1 MTDAHDVTERNREP
15 VTTDNDQTPHSPDD
29 LDDQLPP
36 SLFAPPGRGTP
47 PPLFGPVDE
56 KTPPPGRDPEPV
68 SAPAT
73 VPSEKG
79 GGGGTP
85 PLGRTGGGG
94 TPPPLFRPV
103 NDGTPPPETERVPVA
118 PEKSGTGST
127 PPPGRTG
134 AGRTPPPLFR
144 PVSDG
149 TPPPVVGPV
158 ADKAVASADAEPAR
172 VPDGGKA
179 VPPATAGPARVQGG
193 GQATPS
199 GGGGHASLTG
209 GGDHASPSG
218 GATSPSAPPRTAA
231 PESPNVSLHLGPTP
245 DRTPAGPARS
255 AAEDLGAGRPTPA
268 ADGRGPAPAGAAAD
282 GPASAGAA
290 ADGPA
295 PASGRP
301 AAGGSGSA
309 RSVADGR
316 GPVSGRPAANGPASA
331 PARPGAGG
339 PAPTS
344 ARSAADGRGPVSGRP
359 SADGPTSTFGR
370 PAADAPTPT
379 RPTPTRPAADGRGPA
394 SARPAVEAGA
404 PARPAPLDGNLHL
417 KPVRRLRTEPSAE
430 WTPHPSYGAEPESPK
445 REARDIPA
453 KGADPGPDTEL
464 DLVLDLAPG
473 DRAASATF
481 SVPAPASAPAAS
493 VSPGRRHSV
502 IANETTAS
510 IPVHLLF
517 RDDQEPA
524 DGAAALPGPG
534 AVVHRPA
541 GDRAPA
547 TRRPPV
553 PRSPQT
559 RVRPSTRPAPVAD
572 PRLAERPGPALSGY
586 AALFAG
592 AAGTAGA
599 LAVLW
604 WRGVLPAGWQ
614 SAVGLTPRPDLGI
627 GAGAWAALALLA
639 TVVLLAL
646 GGLGRGRVGYAW
658 VLTLFGDYRGSVR
671 RTGLVWV
678 SPLLLRRRVDVR
690 LRHWRSE
697 PLPAVDA
704 NGTALRVVVLVVW
717 RIKDTVRAVLGIE
730 DHEAYLS
737 AQVEAAMARVLSQL
751 PADAFHEDAPTLRDA
766 EAVGDALT
774 RMLKADCEP
783 VGVEVYSAQPTG
795 IEYAPEVAAAMQRR
809 RIAAIDS
816 RHRDSVL
823 TSVVDAV
830 DDTVNRLT
838 TRGIVELDDYE
849 RKALVKD
856 LTVAFY
862 TGRSGGGDGA

>member
-1 MTDAHDVTERNREP
+1 MSDRPA
-15 VTTDNDQTPHSPDD
+15 
-29 LDDQLPP
+29 
-36 SLFAPPGRGTP
+36 AGGPG
-47 PPLFGPVDE
+47 
-56 KTPPPGRDPEPV
+56 
-68 SAPAT
+68 S
-73 VPSEKG
+73 
-79 GGGGTP
+79 
-85 PLGRTGGGG
+85 
-94 TPPPLFRPV
+94 
-103 NDGTPPPETERVPVA
+103 
-118 PEKSGTGST
+118 
-127 PPPGRTG
+127 
-134 AGRTPPPLFR
+134 
-144 PVSDG
+144 
-149 TPPPVVGPV
+149 
-158 ADKAVASADAEPAR
+158 
-172 VPDGGKA
+172 
-179 VPPATAGPARVQGG
+179 
-193 GQATPS
+193 
-199 GGGGHASLTG
+199 
-209 GGDHASPSG
+209 
-218 GATSPSAPPRTAA
+218 
-231 PESPNVSLHLGPTP
+231 
-245 DRTPAGPARS
+245 ARS
-255 AAEDLGAGRPTPA
+255 
-268 ADGRGPAPAGAAAD
+268 
-282 GPASAGAA
+282 A

-295 PASGRP
+295 PASVR
-301 AAGGSGSA
+301 SG
-309 RSVADGR
+309 VG
-316 GPVSGRPAANGPASA
+316 VPAS
-331 PARPGAGG
+331 G
-339 PAPTS
+339 
-344 ARSAADGRGPVSGRP
+344 RSAADGRGPVSGRP
-359 SADGPTSTFGR
+359 AADGPAPTRPAADGRGPVSGRSAADGRGPASGR
-370 PAADAPTPT
+370 PAADAPA
-379 RPTPTRPAADGRGPA
+379 PTPTRPAADGRGPA
-394 SARPAVEAGA
+394 SPRPAAEAGA

-481 SVPAPASAPAAS
+481 FVPAPASATTAS

-586 AALFAG
+586 AALLTG

-614 SAVGLTPRPDLGI
+614 SAVGLTPRPDLGV
-627 GAGAWAALALLA
+627 GVGAWAALALLA

>member
-1 MTDAHDVTERNREP
+1 MTPND
-15 VTTDNDQTPHSPDD
+15 DQTPRTSSTPSPTSTPHS

-36 SLFAPPGRGTP
+36 SLFDPPGQGSP
-47 PPLFGPVDE
+47 PPLFGPAVDR
-56 KTPPPGRDPEPV
+56 TPPPDRELPPRPAAEPG
-68 SAPAT
+68 SASGPGSASASASGSASASASDAKT
-73 VPSEKG
+73 EPDAG
-79 GGGGTP
+79 
-85 PLGRTGGGG
+85 
-94 TPPPLFRPV
+94 PPPLF
-103 NDGTPPPETERVPVA
+103 
-118 PEKSGTGST
+118 
-127 PPPGRTG
+127 GRTDRDPAE
-134 AGRTPPPLFR
+134 AG
-144 PVSDG
+144 
-149 TPPPVVGPV
+149 
-158 ADKAVASADAEPAR
+158 K
-172 VPDGGKA
+172 
-179 VPPATAGPARVQGG
+179 VPP
-193 GQATPS
+193 
-199 GGGGHASLTG
+199 
-209 GGDHASPSG
+209 
-218 GATSPSAPPRTAA
+218 APPRTGS
-231 PESPNVSLHLGPTP
+231 PEPPNVSLHLGPAP
-245 DRTPAGPARS
+245 DRRTTGPTPAAASDGRPEDARAGERPTSGRPAPGGPGG
-255 AAEDLGAGRPTPA
+255 DRPTPA
-268 ADGRGPAPAGAAAD
+268 
-282 GPASAGAA
+282 
-290 ADGPA
+290 
-295 PASGRP
+295 RP
-301 AAGGSGSA
+301 
-309 RSVADGR
+309 V
-316 GPVSGRPAANGPASA
+316 
-331 PARPGAGG
+331 
-339 PAPTS
+339 
-344 ARSAADGRGPVSGRP
+344 
-359 SADGPTSTFGR
+359 
-370 PAADAPTPT
+370 
-379 RPTPTRPAADGRGPA
+379 
-394 SARPAVEAGA
+394 
-404 PARPAPLDGNLHL
+404 PLDGNLHL
-417 KPVRRLRTEPSAE
+417 KPVRRSRTEPSAE
-430 WTPHPSYGAEPESPK
+430 WTPHPSYGAEPEPGK
-445 REARDIPA
+445 GPARKGPA
-453 KGADPGPDTEL
+453 GRGPEGAPARGPVDGPGPDTEL

-473 DRAASATF
+473 ERAASATF
-481 SVPAPASAPAAS
+481 SVPVSLPVPTSPTAATPSYPA
-493 VSPGRRHSV
+493 GRRHSV

-517 RDDQEPA
+517 RDDQEPVEPA
-524 DGAAALPGPG
+524 EPG
-534 AVVHRPA
+534 AVLPAAVVRRPA
-541 GDRAPA
+541 TGDRSPA

-559 RVRPSTRPAPVAD
+559 RVQPPTRPAPVAD
-572 PRLAERPGPALSGY
+572 PRLAERPGPALPGS
-586 AALFAG
+586 AALLVG
-592 AAGTAGA
+592 AAGIAGG

-604 WRGVLPAGWQ
+604 WRGVLPAAWQ
-614 SAVGLTPRPDLGI
+614 TAVGLAPRADLGV
-627 GAGAWAALALLA
+627 GFGAWALLALLA

-751 PADAFHEDAPTLRDA
+751 PADAFHEDAPSLRDA

-816 RHRDSVL
+816 KHRDSVL

>member
-1 MTDAHDVTERNREP
+1 MGASDGALRAAPGDGLVPAPDGQLRPAPGGGLRAAPDREP
-15 VTTDNDQTPHSPDD
+15 PGAPGGGLAPASDGQRRPAPDGGLAPAPD
-29 LDDQLPP
+29 GGLAPAPDGGLAPAPDGQLPP
-36 SLFAPPGRGTP
+36 SPRA
-47 PPLFGPVDE
+47 E
-56 KTPPPGRDPEPV
+56 
-68 SAPAT
+68 SAPA
-73 VPSEKG
+73 
-79 GGGGTP
+79 
-85 PLGRTGGGG
+85 
-94 TPPPLFRPV
+94 
-103 NDGTPPPETERVPVA
+103 
-118 PEKSGTGST
+118 
-127 PPPGRTG
+127 
-134 AGRTPPPLFR
+134 
-144 PVSDG
+144 
-149 TPPPVVGPV
+149 
-158 ADKAVASADAEPAR
+158 ADAEPGPPPRA
-172 VPDGGKA
+172 GKT
-179 VPPATAGPARVQGG
+179 PPV
-193 GQATPS
+193 
-199 GGGGHASLTG
+199 
-209 GGDHASPSG
+209 
-218 GATSPSAPPRTAA
+218 PPRTVT
-231 PESPNVSLHLGPTP
+231 PEPPNVSLHLGPAPGQPTGGSTPEGRTLDRPTDGSTPEGRTP
-245 DRTPAGPARS
+245 DRRPDRPAG
-255 AAEDLGAGRPTPA
+255 GPTP
-268 ADGRGPAPAGAAAD
+268 D
-282 GPASAGAA
+282 
-290 ADGPA
+290 
-295 PASGRP
+295 RP
-301 AAGGSGSA
+301 
-309 RSVADGR
+309 
-316 GPVSGRPAANGPASA
+316 A
-331 PARPGAGG
+331 PARPA
-339 PAPTS
+339 PDRPTS
-344 ARSAADGRGPVSGRP
+344 AS
-359 SADGPTSTFGR
+359 
-370 PAADAPTPT
+370 
-379 RPTPTRPAADGRGPA
+379 
-394 SARPAVEAGA
+394 A

-430 WTPHPSYGAEPESPK
+430 WTPHPSYGAEPGAGKGPVKKASAERESQ
-445 REARDIPA
+445 AAPA
-453 KGADPGPDTEL
+453 KGPVDDSGPDTEL

-481 SVPAPASAPAAS
+481 SVPVSVPVPASGTAPVPASASASASASGTGTGTGAGAGAGSRTGAPATTTAAT
-493 VSPGRRHSV
+493 PPYPARRHSV

-524 DGAAALPGPG
+524 EAAALPA
-534 AVVHRPA
+534 AVVRRPA
-541 GDRAPA
+541 GGDRAPA

-559 RVRPSTRPAPVAD
+559 RVRPPTRPAPVAD
-572 PRLAERPGPALSGY
+572 PRLAERPGPALPGY
-586 AALFAG
+586 AALLTG
-592 AAGTAGA
+592 AAGIAGG

-604 WRGVLPAGWQ
+604 WRGALPAAWQ
-614 SAVGLTPRPDLGI
+614 NAVGLTPRPDLGI
-627 GAGAWAALALLA
+627 GVGAWALLALLA

-751 PADAFHEDAPTLRDA
+751 PADAFHEDAPSLRDA

-816 RHRDSVL
+816 KHRDSVL

-838 TRGIVELDDYE
+838 SRGIVELDDYE

>member
-1 MTDAHDVTERNREP
+1 M
-15 VTTDNDQTPHSPDD
+15 
-29 LDDQLPP
+29 
-36 SLFAPPGRGTP
+36 
-47 PPLFGPVDE
+47 
-56 KTPPPGRDPEPV
+56 
-68 SAPAT
+68 
-73 VPSEKG
+73 
-79 GGGGTP
+79 
-85 PLGRTGGGG
+85 
-94 TPPPLFRPV
+94 
-103 NDGTPPPETERVPVA
+103 
-118 PEKSGTGST
+118 
-127 PPPGRTG
+127 
-134 AGRTPPPLFR
+134 
-144 PVSDG
+144 
-149 TPPPVVGPV
+149 
-158 ADKAVASADAEPAR
+158 
-172 VPDGGKA
+172 
-179 VPPATAGPARVQGG
+179 
-193 GQATPS
+193 
-199 GGGGHASLTG
+199 
-209 GGDHASPSG
+209 
-218 GATSPSAPPRTAA
+218 
-231 PESPNVSLHLGPTP
+231 SLHLGPTP
-245 DRTPAGPARS
+245 DRTAAGPARS

-282 GPASAGAA
+282 GPAPAGWA
-290 ADGPA
+290 
-295 PASGRP
+295 
-301 AAGGSGSA
+301 
-309 RSVADGR
+309 ADGR
-316 GPVSGRPAANGPASA
+316 GPVSGRPAANGSASAPARSGAGGPAPTPARPAADGRGPVSGRPPADGPASA
-331 PARPGAGG
+331 PARSGAGG

-344 ARSAADGRGPVSGRP
+344 VRSAADGRGPVSGRP
-359 SADGPTSTFGR
+359 TADGPASTSGR
-370 PAADAPTPT
+370 PAADAPA
-379 RPTPTRPAADGRGPA
+379 PTPTRPAADGRGPA
-394 SARPAVEAGA
+394 SARPAVEGGA

-417 KPVRRLRTEPSAE
+417 KPVRRSRTEPSAE

-445 REARDIPA
+445 REARDVPG

-481 SVPAPASAPAAS
+481 SVPAPASAPTAS

-586 AALFAG
+586 AALLAG

-627 GAGAWAALALLA
+627 GVGAWAALALLA